1 MYRPRRMLTLAGLAL
16 CACAGSSWN
25 RAVDGSSLPETSVRL
40 ESSASASLLES
51 SRHDV
56 AEFFS
61 GPRTLGMAE
70 VLRMAADQGLDIRV
84 ARERVAAARA
94 ERAIARAA
102 WYPEIDLGASYFR
115 NEGRVQATAGQFL
128 DVDKQNTFLGA
139 GLSLRLDLAEAALG
153 VDAARER
160 LTAAEYAL
168 ESSAQ
173 DTQALAAQLY
183 LDLVEADLQLS
194 ITEEAI
200 AHGQSLV
207 DLQEARRVGGSG
219 LAADLSRA
227 RAHLA
232 RAEGARVE
240 AVRRVEVASAGLGE
254 LLQLPPTSKLTP
266 AGLDPLPEGGPGNL
280 EELLLDADRS
290 RPDLADARAR
300 SRAQQADARAAGK
313 AWLYPTVS
321 LGAAAGGFG
330 PDLGDLE
337 NKEIYAAGL
346 TWHLGAKLFGRA
358 DRERAEHR
366 QAQLEEVRLGRLIAA
381 QVVAAEASLRAAKA
395 RLITVR
401 DEITAAQQAWTL
413 ARDRHEAGA
422 GLFVEVLEAQ
432 VALLRA
438 QVSEAASE
446 VNLHRSWYALQR
458 AVGGL

>member
-1 MYRPRRMLTLAGLAL
+1 MARSLRLLATAALAL
-16 CACAGSSWN
+16 CACSGPSTN
-25 RAVDGSSLPETSVRL
+25 RAVTGGPPVETPENTGSEARL
-40 ESSASASLLES
+40 E
-51 SRHDV
+51 V
-56 AEFFS
+56 TPTVTEFAP
-61 GPRTLGMAE
+61 GTHTLGLPE
-70 VLRMAADQGLDIRV
+70 VLRIADDQGLDIQIAIELV
-84 ARERVAAARA
+84 SAARA

-102 WYPEIDLGASYFR
+102 WYPELEIGARYFR
-115 NEGRVQATAGQFL
+115 NEGSVQATAGQFL
-128 DVDKQNTFLGA
+128 DVDKQNAFLGG

-194 ITEEAI
+194 ITDEAI
-200 AHGQSLV
+200 DHGQSLV
-207 DLQEARRVGGSG
+207 DFQEARRAGGSG

-254 LLQLPPTSKLTP
+254 LLQLPPTVQITP
-266 AGLDPLPEGGPGNL
+266 AGLDPLPDGEVEDL
-280 EELLLDADRS
+280 EELLVAADQS
-290 RPDLADARAR
+290 RPDLANARAE
-300 SRAQQADARAAGK
+300 SRAQRFDARAAGQ

-330 PDLGDLE
+330 PDFGDLE
-337 NKEIYAAGL
+337 SKEVYAAGL
-346 TWHLGAKLFGRA
+346 TWNLGARLFGAA
-358 DRERAEHR
+358 DREHARHR
-366 QAQLEEVRLGRLIAA
+366 QAQIEEVRLGRLIAA
-381 QVVAAEASLRAAKA
+381 QVVAAEASMRAATA
-395 RLITVR
+395 RLEIVR
-401 DEITAAQQAWTL
+401 DEITAAEEAWDL

-432 VALLRA
+432 VNLLRA
-438 QVSEAASE
+438 RVSEAAAG
-446 VNLHRSWYALQR
+446 VDLHRSWYALQR

>member
-1 MYRPRRMLTLAGLAL
+1 MMGRSHRTLAMLALAL
-16 CACAGSSWN
+16 CACSGPSTN
-25 RAVDGSSLPETSVRL
+25 RAVTDSPAL
-40 ESSASASLLES
+40 EAAERNAGKFLLE
-51 SRHDV
+51 V
-56 AEFFS
+56 
-61 GPRTLGMAE
+61 PRDATRFVPGSHALGLAE
-70 VLRMAADQGLDIRV
+70 VLRIADDQGLDIQI
-84 ARERVAAARA
+84 ANERVAAARA

-102 WYPEIDLGASYFR
+102 WYPELEVGARYFR
-115 NEGRVQATAGQFL
+115 NEGAVQATAGQFL
-128 DVDKQNTFLGA
+128 DVDKQNAFLGG

-200 AHGQSLV
+200 VHGQSLV
-207 DLQEARRVGGSG
+207 DLQEARRAGGSG

-254 LLQLPPTSKLTP
+254 LLQLPPTVQITP
-266 AGLDPLPEGGPGNL
+266 AGLDPLPEGGAGDL
-280 EELLLDADRS
+280 EDLLATAARS

-300 SRAQQADARAAGK
+300 SRAQEFDARAAGK

-321 LGAAAGGFG
+321 VGAAAGGFG
-330 PDLGDLE
+330 SNFGDLE
-337 NKEIYAAGL
+337 SKEVYAAGV
-346 TWHLGAKLFGRA
+346 TWNLGAKLFGRA

-366 QAQLEEVRLGRLIAA
+366 QAQIEEVRVGRLVSA
-381 QVVAAEASLRAAKA
+381 QVVAAEASMRAAIA
-395 RLITVR
+395 RLRIVG
-401 DEITAAQQAWTL
+401 DEITAAEEAWEL

-432 VALLRA
+432 VNLLRA
-438 QVSEAASE
+438 RVSEAAAD
-446 VNLHRSWYALQR
+446 VDVHRSWYGLQR

>member
-1 MYRPRRMLTLAGLAL
+1 MGEMCRLLVPLALAL
-16 CACAGSSWN
+16 CACSGPSAN
-25 RAVDGSSLPETSVRL
+25 RVVHERPLLETPQTVESTDPSPLPEYATGYVP
-40 ESSASASLLES
+40 
-51 SRHDV
+51 
-56 AEFFS
+56 
-61 GPRTLGMAE
+61 GPRTMGLLE
-70 VLRMAADQGLDIRV
+70 VLRIADDQGLDIRI
-84 ARERVAAARA
+84 AHERVAAARA

-102 WYPEIDLGASYFR
+102 WYPELGVGASYFR
-115 NEGRVQATAGQFL
+115 NEGNVQATAGQFL
-128 DVDKQNTFLGA
+128 DVTKQNTFLGG

-160 LTAAEYAL
+160 LTAAEHAL

-173 DTQALAAQLY
+173 DTQALAAELY

-207 DLQEARRVGGSG
+207 DLQEARRAGGSG

-240 AVRRVEVASAGLGE
+240 AGRRVEVASAGLGE
-254 LLQLPPTSKLTP
+254 LLQLPPTVQISP
-266 AGLDPLPEGGPGNL
+266 AGLDPLPDGGPGDL
-280 EELLLDADRS
+280 QGLLITADQS

-300 SRAQQADARAAGK
+300 SRAQGFDARAAGK

-321 LGAAAGGFG
+321 LGALAGGFG
-330 PDLGDLE
+330 SNFGDLE
-337 NKEIYAAGL
+337 SKEVYVAGV
-346 TWHLGAKLFGRA
+346 TWTLGAKLFGRA

-366 QAQLEEVRLGRLIAA
+366 QAQIEEVRLGRLVAA
-381 QVVAAEASLRAAKA
+381 QVVAAEASMRAAEA
-395 RLITVR
+395 RLLTVR
-401 DEITAAQQAWTL
+401 DEVTAADQAWTL

-422 GLFVEVLEAQ
+422 SLFVEVLETQ

-438 QVSEAASE
+438 RVSEAAAD
-446 VNLHRSWYALQR
+446 VDLHRSWYALQR